1 MTAGASTQ
9 EDAMEGTSRR
19 FAEKVAIVTGGAGG
33 IGQAVAGAFA
43 REGALVA
50 VFDLMPDAERAPCG
64 RIHASGRKAKFY
76 AVDVTMPDEV
86 DAAMRKVEE
95 DLGPIDILVNNAAIT
110 GTARPTHE
118 ATPEEFDE
126 VFAVNVKGTFLCT
139 RSVVARMIA
148 AGRKGAVINMS
159 SINALIGNA
168 DIPLYHATKSAVS
181 MLARCVG
188 VAYAERGIRVNAV
201 LPGSTRTA
209 MSLKAA
215 SISPEGGEYL
225 RNLIARHPLG
235 RQAEPDEVAA
245 GVLFLASDEAG
256 FITGTELVIDG
267 GYTAR

>member
-50 VFDLMPDAERAPCG
+50 VFDLMPDAERASCG
-64 RIHASGRKAKFY
+64 RIHVSGSKAKFC

-86 DAAMRKVEE
+86 DAAVRGVEE
-95 DLGPIDILVNNAAIT
+95 DLGPIDILVNSAAIT
-110 GTARPTHE
+110 GTFRPTHE
-118 ATPEEFDE
+118 AMPEEFDE

-148 AGRKGAVINMS
+148 AGRKG
-159 SINALIGNA
+159 GNA

-181 MLARCVG
+181 MLARCDG

-201 LPGSTRTA
+201 LPGSTQTA

-215 SISPEGGEYL
+215 SISPEGGDYL